1 MQAFQACLDSEKY
14 KADVERDAGEAEA
27 QQIGVTP
34 TFILARSTKGT
45 LNGVRIMGAQL
56 FAVFRSAIDELLNK

>member
-1 MQAFQACLDSEKY
+1 
-14 KADVERDAGEAEA
+14 
-27 QQIGVTP
+27 VTP

-56 FAVFRSAIDELLNK
+56 FAVFQSAIDELLNK

>member
-1 MQAFQACLDSEKY
+1 MQAFQACLNSEKY

-45 LNGVRIMGAQL
+45 LNGRTHYGRPTLCRFSISD
-56 FAVFRSAIDELLNK
+56 R